1 MLKQGGKSTALEK
14 AFSDGTSLA
23 FKQDSS
29 SNGGAQSLLDLD
41 MPTSNQGGQDS
52 LKDKVNKVE
61 NALEKLRRIESERN
75 ETLQDLREKVD
86 IVLLWMKAFVIHIFC
101 SSHWMMIFQMS

>member
-1 MLKQGGKSTALEK
+1 MQTAAQSDGDILQRYEGVKEDIAVLKQGGKSTALEK
-14 AFSDGTSLA
+14 VFSDGTSLA

-29 SNGGAQSLLDLD
+29 NNGAQSLLDLD
-41 MPTSNQGGQDS
+41 MPTSNQGGQES

-61 NALEKLRRIESERN
+61 NELEKLRRIESERN

-86 IVLLWMKAFVIHIFC
+86 ICHC
-101 SSHWMMIFQMS
+101 